1 MTLFTIILQH
11 RILDQLF
18 SSHKHLECRTNKK
31 KSNAISFSFLSTK
44 EYKLINVLLLSF
56 HQGIQTYPRS
66 SPFFPPKNTNLLPSF
81 SFLSTK
87 EYKLINVLLLSFHQG
102 IQTYQRSSTFFPSR
116 STNLSTFFSFLSTE
130 EYKLT
135 NVKINSL
142 IHIYK
147 RSNFLIH

>member
-1 MTLFTIILQH
+1 MTLFTIILQR

-56 HQGIQTYPRS
+56 HQGIQTYQRS
-66 SPFFPPKNTNLLPSF
+66 SPFFPPRNTNLSTFFSSFHQRIQTYYRPSPFFPPRNTNLSTSF

-102 IQTYQRSSTFFPSR
+102 VQTYQRSSPFFPPR
-116 STNLSTFFSFLSTE
+116 NTNLPTL
-130 EYKLT
+130 K
-135 NVKINSL
+135 
-142 IHIYK
+142 
-147 RSNFLIH
+147 

>member
-1 MTLFTIILQH
+1 MTLFTIILQR

-18 SSHKHLECRTNKK
+18 SSHKHFECRTNKK

-56 HQGIQTYPRS
+56 HQRIQTYYRP
-66 SPFFPPKNTNLLPSF
+66 SPFFPPRNTNLSTSF

-102 IQTYQRSSTFFPSR
+102 VQTYQRSSPFFPPR
-116 STNLSTFFSFLSTE
+116 NTNLPTL
-130 EYKLT
+130 K
-135 NVKINSL
+135 
-142 IHIYK
+142 
-147 RSNFLIH
+147 